1 MDSTAIP
8 KSLAPTELKPD
19 STGGLSIV
27 DKRALPRHLQQYL
40 ALQDFIDK
48 ARVPTTTSHFRSQH
62 TEEFVRYLR
71 TIQVAP
77 NGHPNSKKRPL
88 LDKGVKFILEIRE
101 KRRCNF

>member
-1 MDSTAIP
+1 MTHNELQVSWLRHHEQVLRSSVQTINRYRTAS
-8 KSLAPTELKPD
+8 K
-19 STGGLSIV
+19 
-27 DKRALPRHLQQYL
+27 HLL
-40 ALQDFIDK
+40 DFIDN

-62 TEEFVRYLR
+62 AEEFVRYLR